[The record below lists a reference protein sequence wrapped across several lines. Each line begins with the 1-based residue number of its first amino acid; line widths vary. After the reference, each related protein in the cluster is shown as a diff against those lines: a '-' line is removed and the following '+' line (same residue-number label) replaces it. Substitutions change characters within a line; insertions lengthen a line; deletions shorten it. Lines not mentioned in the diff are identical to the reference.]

1 MINTF
6 GDSTT
11 HGDIVQRRGSDE
23 ASHRADRMELEGGG
37 GVEASL

>member
-23 ASHRADRMELEGGG
+23 AGPRADWMELEGGG
-37 GVEASL
+37 GAKALL